1 MQTKVELEGDKMT
14 WMEIWQVIYKTLIC
28 YVFLLLILRIMGKRE
43 VGKISTFDIVVF
55 FVISELFSLSLN
67 EPDASILHSLIPITV
82 IVILQIGSAY
92 VTLKSQKARKIM
104 EGKVTFIIYRGKIQ
118 QDEMRKQRYNV
129 EDLMTQIRSKDIQ
142 SPEEIEFAIL
152 ESTGVLNIVTKE
164 DAKLLDPEPLIKD
177 GIIDEEVLKRLGVS
191 KEWVVEQ
198 LKDKEIDNTNDVF
211 LALLGKDGL
220 FVVKKELS

>member
-1 MQTKVELEGDKMT
+1 MT